1 MWHLML
7 VWWDGESIC
16 IAHILLPKHHEKH
29 SWDSKMNTLPHISC
43 TDLFRPTQDCELATY
58 VHAHTH
64 TRAYRGLQWQHCDNN
79 EWKPVLPPLLS
90 LVVYYCVPPSLFCFF
105 ALIYIRKEWT
115 SPLHFFLIS
124 FCPIPLQLF
133 TQPFSSPRPPCPV
146 FYFLRH
152 LQFYTGNCGNKT
164 PWWTKIINVLM

>member
-7 VWWDGESIC
+7 VWWDGEGVC

-43 TDLFRPTQDCELATY
+43 TDLCCPTQECELATY

-64 TRAYRGLQWQHCDNN
+64 TSIQGASVTVNCDNN

-90 LVVYYCVPPSLFCFF
+90 LAVYYCVPPTLFCFS

-115 SPLHFFLIS
+115 SPLHFFLTS

-152 LQFYTGNCGNKT
+152 LQFFRGNCGNKI
-164 PWWTKIINVLM
+164 PWWTKIIY